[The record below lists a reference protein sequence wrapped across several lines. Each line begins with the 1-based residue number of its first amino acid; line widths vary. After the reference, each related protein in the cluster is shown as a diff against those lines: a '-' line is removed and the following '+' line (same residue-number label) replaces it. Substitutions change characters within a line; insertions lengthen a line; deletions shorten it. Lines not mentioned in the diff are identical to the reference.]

1 LGGTLGRTGLA
12 QFLTGSRA
20 SWLEAFSQHSHYGR
34 LGDLSQKAVLNII
47 DALIADGKLL
57 TTGGSRPKV
66 ILPEQN
72 LQPPQPLRE
81 MDSPPPSTSDV
92 PASAAAPP
100 PDPPSLQPDPTLLET
115 LRDWRGHQAKAQSVP
130 PYIVFPNK
138 VLEAIAAQQPT
149 TLEELERIP
158 GIGPAKLEQYGSAI
172 LTIVTGGS
180 QDQIDVE
187 KSTSLTIAETA
198 EPSPVT
204 AQAIGPME
212 IIITVV
218 TDLDGL
224 LTIEGLSRL
233 LTAAPDE
240 IVSFSDHPRFAACHG
255 TLTAEEMQSHIQQVI
270 GSGEVVL
277 NRHQRLVLPE

>member
-1 LGGTLGRTGLA
+1 
-12 QFLTGSRA
+12 
-20 SWLEAFSQHSHYGR
+20 
-34 LGDLSQKAVLNII
+34 
-47 DALIADGKLL
+47 
-57 TTGGSRPKV
+57 
-66 ILPEQN
+66 
-72 LQPPQPLRE
+72 
-81 MDSPPPSTSDV
+81 M
-92 PASAAAPP
+92 
-100 PDPPSLQPDPTLLET
+100 
-115 LRDWRGHQAKAQSVP
+115 P

-224 LTIEGLSRL
+224 LTIEGLNRL

-255 TLTAEEMQSHIQQVI
+255 TLTAEEMQSHIQQAI